1 MMSAQ
6 AARHK
11 PGSTSMV
18 ARLAHARLYGSDE
31 PYVSRSPEELMLELD
46 QVGFKYAEQDREFL
60 FGANAQ
66 TIQTQIFNHGSEP
79 ITNATLVLVL
89 PRDDEF
95 LVARRV
101 PSKSQASNDDA
112 TYPTVTL
119 QNNAVRITQK
129 IGTIPANNMI
139 NVFAEPL
146 RVFAGHALKG
156 RKFGI
161 RYGLEGQNLRSAV
174 KGRLRLLFKA

>member
-31 PYVSRSPEELMLELD
+31 PYVSRSPEELVLELD

-60 FGANAQ
+60 FGASAQ
-66 TIQTQIFNHGSEP
+66 TIQMQLCNQGSEP
-79 ITNATLVLVL
+79 VTDATFVLVL

-95 LVARRV
+95 LVAHRV
-101 PSKSQASNDDA
+101 PSTSRASNDDA

-119 QNNAVRITQK
+119 QNNAIRITQT
-129 IGTIPANNMI
+129 IGTIPTNGTI

-146 RVFAGHALKG
+146 RIFAGHALKG

-161 RYGLEGQNLRSAV
+161 HYALEGQNLRSAI